1 MTGLIILAAGQSAR
15 MGQPKQHLLYKG
27 KTLLQ
32 HTIDVATAS
41 VCSPVIGVL
50 GAYADDI
57 IAGIQ
62 QGLITIVYNPNWAE
76 GMASSIKT
84 GITELQKTDGINAA
98 VIMLCDQ
105 PFVNTGLINKLVK
118 QHQQSGK
125 GIIACS
131 YSQTVGVPAVFSRQ
145 YFATLQNMQGRQ
157 GAKQLCSKFTHDL
170 SVIDF
175 PSGATDIDIPD
186 DYQKLL

>member
-15 MGQPKQHLLYKG
+15 MGQPKQQLLYKG

-32 HTIDVATAS
+32 RTIDIATAS
-41 VCSPVIGVL
+41 ICSPVIVVL

-62 QGLITIVYNPNWAE
+62 QAPITIVYNPNWAE

-98 VIMLCDQ
+98 VIMPCDQ
-105 PFVNTGLINKLVK
+105 PFVNTNLINKLVK
-118 QHQQSGK
+118 QQQSGK

-131 YSQTVGVPAVFSRQ
+131 YSQTVGVPAVFGRQ
-145 YFATLQNMQGRQ
+145 YFATLQNLQGRQ
-157 GAKQLCSKFTHDL
+157 GAKQLFSKFAHDL